1 MSQCAV
7 ASGDCDHD
15 ILMKFLL
22 LGDTGLHFS
31 MANVLVLLVEFKLHY
46 SYCGGGAVVVRRC
59 WKIVFA
65 PALCRWHLCSKLSLH
80 LDLQKQKS
88 LNVSHSNGDLC
99 PKWFKIYALSD
110 PPAHSNHSN
119 HSDGI
124 QPEVSC
130 VLWQVQSEWIS
141 ESDVWHW
148 MGWNL
153 DSQMPEFYFFGF
165 NGQ

>member
-99 PKWFKIYALSD
+99 PK
-110 PPAHSNHSN
+110 
-119 HSDGI
+119 
-124 QPEVSC
+124 
-130 VLWQVQSEWIS
+130 
-141 ESDVWHW
+141 
-148 MGWNL
+148 
-153 DSQMPEFYFFGF
+153 
-165 NGQ
+165 